1 MGRRISKKSGSKSH
15 TKPMHIRR
23 GDRVQVLAG
32 RDKGHVGEVLRVDA
46 EKQRVYV
53 EGAMIQKV
61 SNKMVQMRE
70 SQKGTQLGGIIE
82 REGPVHV
89 SNVALI
95 DPKDNKPTRIQ
106 VVREGGGRS
115 RRSVRTGTKLD

>member
-1 MGRRISKKSGSKSH
+1 MGRQISKKH
-15 TKPMHIRR
+15 VKPMHIRR
-23 GDRVQVLAG
+23 GDRVKVLAG
-32 RDKGHVGEVLRVDA
+32 RDKGHVGEVLRVDS

-106 VVREGGGRS
+106 VVREGGSRS